1 MRLFGF
7 FYIGSVYLTSYA
19 GPTPPPATNTG
30 VLGLSRPTILVCG
43 IIAAVVF
50 AAACALSALYSDRFG
65 RRRMILVGNV
75 VAIAWGLAVF
85 PIMQPGNALLFA
97 VGLSGI
103 MAVVGLS
110 YGPAA
115 AYLPEMFATRY
126 RYTGAGIGY
135 NLAGILGGALPL
147 IVAPPLT
154 AAFGGIGVGVYMA
167 VLGLLSVVCVLALKE
182 TKDVVL
188 NGVAPA
194 AAG

>member
-1 MRLFGF
+1 
-7 FYIGSVYLTSYA
+7 
-19 GPTPPPATNTG
+19 
-30 VLGLSRPTILVCG
+30 
-43 IIAAVVF
+43 
-50 AAACALSALYSDRFG
+50 
-65 RRRMILVGNV
+65 
-75 VAIAWGLAVF
+75 
-85 PIMQPGNALLFA
+85 MQPGNALLFA

>member
-1 MRLFGF
+1 
-7 FYIGSVYLTSYA
+7 
-19 GPTPPPATNTG
+19 
-30 VLGLSRPTILVCG
+30 
-43 IIAAVVF
+43 
-50 AAACALSALYSDRFG
+50 
-65 RRRMILVGNV
+65 
-75 VAIAWGLAVF
+75 
-85 PIMQPGNALLFA
+85 MQPGNALLFA

-154 AAFGGIGVGVYMA
+154 AAFGGIGVGVHGGARAAQRGLRARAEGDQGRRGKRGGAGRGRLIPSEQADRRVVGVIPGICPRRRTTVMA
-167 VLGLLSVVCVLALKE
+167 AIRGARRGARRAHPRSH
-182 TKDVVL
+182 
-188 NGVAPA
+188 GRPA
-194 AAG
+194 ARS